1 MTITNFQLKQIIQEE
16 YKLAVEKQRL
26 RDIINEE
33 YRNVLQ
39 ESAVDESFYKLI
51 REAKPGTEVQLVV
64 KVVVKDPVAGV
75 KTVYKPGTKYLVRV
89 LKNNNVLLHHEDVA
103 VLFGEEKE
111 SEKSKEELI
120 ENIKEG
126 GGPSKV
132 VDFDKTTV
140 KYPGKPPMTLVD
152 VVRGSKKTL
161 AKAPVVPV
169 KKTAAKPPAGPI
181 KKKAPA
187 VPPKAKT
194 PEAPPEKKA
203 NMVSGK
209 QGDVITIPEG
219 SIPGPDFYRMKDLRR
234 AMHKDDERWYK
245 DKGYA
250 WAPRPGEEKGPPG
263 WLGHVGRDGA
273 PLQEQVPAPVDP
285 DLENPENPGPPSRP
299 ALVQKKKEKGVLHFH
314 HPKWTGWKSNGG
326 QVVPTHKIDDAG
338 ASIALAAAT
347 PKAKAKP
354 APTSSPAKPAA
365 KQKVASAPDVKDPIG
380 TILGVLEKKFNQAR
394 AKGQKYEPNWSVL
407 TSKFKLTDD
416 QLEKVKNAYL
426 ELVTT
431 PGSFEPTKTPA
442 SSPAPAV
449 KPKKAASAST
459 ATAEPE
465 GVNAWV
471 GKSMRDVIKL
481 TKAGLK
487 KTLKRRARAN
497 NYGGDG
503 WFKGGLL
510 KIRRKHPLRR
520 KYKAWYKWYYSA
532 EQKKKRRA
540 ARKAKKR

>member
-16 YKLAVEKQRL
+16 HKLAVEKQRL

-51 REAKPGTEVQLVV
+51 REAKPGDKVSLWFREKV
-64 KVVVKDPVAGV
+64 KKGPATVFKPGKAYIGTVPDP
-75 KTVYKPGTKYLVRV
+75 KTVKMG
-89 LKNNNVLLHHEDVA
+89 HESIFFVGD
-103 VLFGEEKE
+103 E
-111 SEKSKEELI
+111 SEMSKKDLI
-120 ENIKEG
+120 SQIKDK
-126 GGPSKV
+126 GGPSV
-132 VDFDKTTV
+132 LD
-140 KYPGKPPMTLVD
+140 L
-152 VVRGSKKTL
+152 KKSMITIKKSG
-161 AKAPVVPV
+161 AIMPIERAMAAVTRVPV
-169 KKTAAKPPAGPI
+169 KKKVPAP
-181 KKKAPA
+181 
-187 VPPKAKT
+187 VPNASPKART
-194 PEAPPEKKA
+194 PETPPEKKA
-203 NMVSGK
+203 NTVSGR
-209 QGDVITIPEG
+209 QGDVIKIPEG
-219 SIPGPDFYRMKDLRR
+219 SIPGPDFYRMKDLKR

-314 HPKWTGWKSNGG
+314 HPKWTGWKRNGG
-326 QVVPTHKIDDAG
+326 QEAPTHKIDDAG

-347 PKAKAKP
+347 PKAKP
-354 APTSSPAKPAA
+354 TPTSPPVKPVA

-416 QLEKVKNAYL
+416 QIEKVKNAYL

-431 PGSFEPTKTPA
+431 PGSFGPAKTPA
-442 SSPAPAV
+442 ASPAPDGE
-449 KPKKAASAST
+449 PKKSASAST

-487 KTLKRRARAN
+487 KVLKRSARAN
-497 NYGGDG
+497 NYGGGG

-510 KIRRKHPLRR
+510 KVRRKHPLRR
-520 KYKAWYKWYYSA
+520 KYKAWYKWHYSA
-532 EQKKKRRA
+532 DQKKKRRA
-540 ARKAKKR
+540 ARRAKKR